1 MRYAPHAPHGTAET
15 RIGNARIAKVLVAA
29 TAVVSLAAMLV
40 AMAAL

>member
-1 MRYAPHAPHGTAET
+1 MRYAPLDPHGAAET

-29 TAVVSLAAMLV
+29 TAVVYLAAMLV